1 MSSGKEIL
9 IKAESEVKKLFKE
22 KVDKG
27 YTYHNIQ
34 HTMKVFEAVKEI
46 ATESGLSE
54 SQIIDLQLAA
64 LFHDTGFTD
73 GPAGHEERSA
83 SIARTYLSGNGITE
97 ERIKTIEG
105 LILSTKK
112 YTSPKDISQ
121 EIMRDADLSGLADPL
136 YQIES
141 KALKDE
147 LGFTKGQPLTDVEW
161 HTMNYQFIKDHKYH
175 TEAAKKMYD
184 KGKKTNL
191 KAIKKILK
199 ANEVKKASISTSKS
213 AQTQFKTALRNH
225 IDLSAIADNKAN
237 IMLSVNA
244 LIITVALPVIAGQIL
259 NNTYLLIP
267 GIMLLIVCVTSMIYA
282 TLATRPIKMSGH
294 STLEDV
300 KSKRSNLFFFG
311 NFYKMKYEDYEKGII
326 NVLSDEDI
334 LDNSITRDLFFLGKS
349 LGNKYS
355 RLRKCYNI
363 FMYGITIVVIAFCI
377 AYFLSKQAM

>member
-9 IKAESEVKKLFKE
+9 IQAESEVKKIFKE

-34 HTMKVFEAVKEI
+34 HTMKVFQAVKEI
-46 ATESGLSE
+46 AIESGLSE
-54 SQIIDLQLAA
+54 DQIYDLQIAA
-64 LFHDTGFTD
+64 LFHDTGFIG
-73 GPAGHEERSA
+73 GPSGHEERSSKIA
-83 SIARTYLSGNGITE
+83 SAFLSGKGYSE

-112 YTSPKDISQ
+112 FTKPDGLLQ
-121 EIMRDADLSGLADPL
+121 EIIRDADLCGLADPL

-141 KALKDE
+141 RALKDE
-147 LGFTKGQPLTDVEW
+147 FGYTRGQPLKDVEW

-175 TEAAKKMYD
+175 TKAAKKMYN
-184 KGKKTNL
+184 KGKKNNL
-191 KAIKKILK
+191 MAIKKILK
-199 ANEVKKASISTSKS
+199 ANEPKKPSISTSKS

-225 IDLSAIADNKAN
+225 IDLSSIADNKAN

-244 LIITVALPVIAGQIL
+244 LIITVAMPVIAGQIM
-259 NNTYLLIP
+259 NNKFLLIP

-294 STLEDV
+294 SSLEDV
-300 KSKRSNLFFFG
+300 KSKKSNLFFFG
-311 NFYKMKYEDYEKGII
+311 NFYKMKYEEYEKGII
-326 NVLSDEDI
+326 SVLSDEDI

-349 LGNKYS
+349 LGNKYD

-377 AYFLSKQAM
+377 AYLLSRLAM